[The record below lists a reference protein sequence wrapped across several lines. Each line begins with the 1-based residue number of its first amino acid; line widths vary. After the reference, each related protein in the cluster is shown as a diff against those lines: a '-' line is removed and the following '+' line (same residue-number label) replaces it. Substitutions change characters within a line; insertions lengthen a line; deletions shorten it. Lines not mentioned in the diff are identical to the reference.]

1 MSSVFHFSA
10 LGVVHY
16 LVEVALPL
24 IFHLMLRFLFFL
36 QRRRWRWRQRPQI
49 SHRWRGN
56 HNPNFI
62 PTVKRNMVVN
72 ILFHVQCLNWA
83 LAIRSIVLSKQSF
96 LKPPLES
103 GRFLCLRQSWP
114 GIGLKCIYLSID
126 ELRDRDNQSTS
137 VSFNRI
143 LCQIVIYNVVL
154 TWLLSHFT

>member
-1 MSSVFHFSA
+1 MATNGAYRLELEPQQKNVFVTQLRWALS

-126 ELRDRDNQSTS
+126 ELRDRDN
-137 VSFNRI
+137 RI
-143 LCQIVIYNVVL
+143 NVGV
-154 TWLLSHFT
+154 F